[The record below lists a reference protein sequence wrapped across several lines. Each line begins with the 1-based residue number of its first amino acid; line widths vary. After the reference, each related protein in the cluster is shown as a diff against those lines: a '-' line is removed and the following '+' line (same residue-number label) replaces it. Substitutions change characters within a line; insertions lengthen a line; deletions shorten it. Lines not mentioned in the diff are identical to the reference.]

1 MSFYL
6 TASLSPS
13 ISIVAD
19 TGQRQYTCWRK
30 DTVERAWQ
38 RKATSPA
45 YPYLGI
51 LVLLLLIK
59 VERDPLI
66 DLFRQRDICAFDIG
80 FGT

>member
-1 MSFYL
+1 MAL
-6 TASLSPS
+6 LSPS

-19 TGQRQYTCWRK
+19 TGQRQCTCWRK
-30 DTVERAWQ
+30 GTVERAWQ

-66 DLFRQRDICAFDIG
+66 DLFRQRDIYAFDIG

>member
-1 MSFYL
+1 M
-6 TASLSPS
+6 
-13 ISIVAD
+13 
-19 TGQRQYTCWRK
+19 G
-30 DTVERAWQ
+30 RAWQ
-38 RKATSPA
+38 RKATSPD

-51 LVLLLLIK
+51 LVLLLLLLIK

>member
-1 MSFYL
+1 MAL
-6 TASLSPS
+6 LSPS
-13 ISIVAD
+13 INIVAD

-30 DTVERAWQ
+30 DTVGRAWQ

-66 DLFRQRDICAFDIG
+66 DLFRQRDIYAFDIG
-80 FGT
+80 FAT

>member
-1 MSFYL
+1 M
-6 TASLSPS
+6 LSPS
-13 ISIVAD
+13 INIVAD

-51 LVLLLLIK
+51 LVLLLLLLLLLIK

-66 DLFRQRDICAFDIG
+66 DLFRQRDIYAFDIG

>member
-1 MSFYL
+1 MAL
-6 TASLSPS
+6 LSPS
-13 ISIVAD
+13 INIVAD

-30 DTVERAWQ
+30 DTVGRAWQ

-66 DLFRQRDICAFDIG
+66 DLFRQRDIYAFDIG

>member
-1 MSFYL
+1 M
-6 TASLSPS
+6 
-13 ISIVAD
+13 
-19 TGQRQYTCWRK
+19 G
-30 DTVERAWQ
+30 RAWQ

-66 DLFRQRDICAFDIG
+66 GLFRQRDIYAFDIG

>member
-1 MSFYL
+1 M
-6 TASLSPS
+6 
-13 ISIVAD
+13 
-19 TGQRQYTCWRK
+19 G
-30 DTVERAWQ
+30 RAWQ

-51 LVLLLLIK
+51 LVLLLLLIK

-66 DLFRQRDICAFDIG
+66 DLFRQRDIYAFDIG